1 MAQSYPR
8 VGFARVR
15 VTEAGR
21 LGTMRAHD
29 DLFARVL
36 YTATN
41 DGPVLLVSLDH
52 MGLTPG
58 RRAAVTA
65 RLAKAS
71 GIPPDRIAVCHT
83 HTHAGV
89 DFRAGELSR
98 LLAGAAGRARQGARP
113 AELAYLRVDVNR
125 RYSVNRRAIVGQG
138 LGAVSIIFNR
148 NVTVDLRKHTEECG
162 EQIRDFIRTGRNI
175 WSPRY
180 LEPEFD
186 PAAPA
191 RLSER
196 QLALLAHLP
205 ERVYLDGPVDPHLEW
220 LCFRTQE
227 GGWLGSI
234 VRFSAHPVIW
244 RKSITKMV
252 SADYPGVFA
261 ARVEEETSAPAL
273 FVNGPCGDVKPLYRV
288 NGEAEM
294 ERVGESLAR
303 ELMSRCSHLR
313 WSQLERV
320 GFAGRRETF
329 PVHADVR
336 RYAGR
341 WPIEAAAARHAAI
354 GRRGEDPVAAKRA
367 LDWALRVW
375 GNGTINWRRQAIT
388 MPFSLLTF
396 NDVGLLGLPTEVWCE
411 IGLSIKRACSEKKL
425 IVGANCDIS
434 TNYVPP
440 PGQLALGGY
449 EAVNSML
456 EESAAERFVAVG
468 AELANANM

>member
-1 MAQSYPR
+1 MAQSCPR

-15 VTEAGR
+15 VTEAGV
-21 LGTMRAHD
+21 LGAMRAHD

-36 YTATN
+36 YAATN
-41 DGPVLLVSLDH
+41 DGPALLVSLDH
-52 MGLTPG
+52 IGLTPG
-58 RRAAVTA
+58 RRAAVTG

-71 GIPPDRIAVCHT
+71 GIPPDRIAVFYT

-89 DFRAGELSR
+89 DFQAGKLSR
-98 LLAGAAGRARQGARP
+98 LLAGAAARARQEAGP
-113 AELAYLRVDVNR
+113 AELAYLRLDVDR
-125 RYSVNRRAIVGQG
+125 RYSVNRRAILGQG

-148 NVTVDLRKHTEECG
+148 NVRVDLRKNTEECG

-186 PAAPA
+186 PAPPA

-205 ERVYLDGPVDPHLEW
+205 ERVYLEGPVDPHLEW
-220 LCFRTQE
+220 LCFRRQG

-244 RKSITKMV
+244 RKSITKMI

-273 FVNGPCGDVKPLYRV
+273 FVNGPCGDVKPLYHV

-303 ELMSRCSHLR
+303 ELTSRAQHLR
-313 WSQLERV
+313 WSQLRRV
-320 GFAGRRETF
+320 GLARRRETF

-336 RYAGR
+336 GYAGR
-341 WPIEAAAARHAAI
+341 WPIEAAAAQQAAI
-354 GRRGEDPVAAKRA
+354 ARRGEDPLAAKKA

-375 GNGTINWRRQAIT
+375 GNGTIDWRRPAIT

-396 NDVGLLGLPTEVWCE
+396 NEVGLLGLPTEVWCE
-411 IGLSIKRACSEKKL
+411 IGLSIKRICSEKKL

-434 TNYVPP
+434 TNYVPLP
-440 PGQLALGGY
+440 AQFALGGY
-449 EAVNSML
+449 EAANSML
-456 EESAAERFVAVG
+456 EESAAERFVSIG
-468 AELANANM
+468 AELASAIT